1 MFELG
6 KHLVERWDLILMCL
20 ALSVVFAFEML
31 GISSDQ
37 YVTITSLARAYLPL
51 WLRSMILGWLVYHFT
66 IAPGN

>member
-1 MFELG
+1 
-6 KHLVERWDLILMCL
+6 MCL